1 MYVYIHLYIDFYKD
15 RGHIVTK
22 SSIKLVFTT
31 DCQIYILVVALSIS
45 KIPPPPP
52 EYLHVENSLL
62 HELKFNTKFIVYS
75 YMTLV
80 SFEFYYIL
88 KNSTLLVVS
97 WNVIQP
103 QKVFLSII
111 NYLIFFQADNL
122 LLIIQQDIGI
132 YSTYL

>member
-31 DCQIYILVVALSIS
+31 DCQIYILVVAWSIS
-45 KIPPPPP
+45 KIPPG
-52 EYLHVENSLL
+52 YLHVENSLL

-103 QKVFLSII
+103 QKVFLGII
-111 NYLIFFQADNL
+111 NYLILFVAY
-122 LLIIQQDIGI
+122 
-132 YSTYL
+132 YSTRHWHLFNLWYNVHYE